1 MQVPFDLP
9 VVCPIVIGRTGE
21 LTALHLLIDRAKSG
35 KGQVALLSGEAGIGK
50 SRLVAEAKTYATAQG
65 FLLLQGQCFPTDR
78 SCPYAPLLDL
88 LRSHLA
94 TASPKQVATE
104 MGSLASA
111 LSPLLPDLLPLPS
124 DLPSLPPLAPDQEKR
139 RLFAALAHLFL
150 RLMTK
155 QPVLLIVEDLHW
167 SDETS
172 LDFLHYLARRCAASP
187 LLVLLT
193 YRSDE
198 VHPGLRHF
206 LAQLDRE
213 RLAQEFTLAPLTR
226 SEVSAMLYAIFALRR
241 SVFTVPPLAQGDL
254 LDALYALTEG
264 NPFFIEELL
273 KSLIQSGD
281 IVYEHGRWQRKEL
294 RQLHIPRS
302 VQDAVELR
310 TAHLSEGARQVLHL
324 AAVAGRHF
332 DFALLQALIQ
342 QDEAQLLP
350 LIKELI
356 AAQLVVEESAEQFAF
371 RHALTRQAVS
381 AQLLV
386 HERKTL
392 HRRIA
397 ETLERLYASSIE
409 AHLADLASHFSE
421 AGVWEQAL
429 LYGQRAGEQAQALY
443 APQAAIE
450 HFTRALDAARQL
462 ALPPP
467 ASLYRA
473 RGLAYETQG
482 DFERARADQETA
494 LQLAHDASDRHGQW
508 QALLDLGF
516 LWAGRNYAQ
525 SGDYYQRALALARTM
540 DDPATLA
547 HSLNRLGN
555 WNLNVEQPQAAL
567 RCHQEALATFQGL
580 HDRRS
585 LAETLD
591 LLGMA
596 SFLSGDLMQSAM
608 YNQQAIVL
616 LRELDERQR
625 LISSLVTLM
634 LCGGNYQTVML
645 VPTAM
650 GFAESLQ
657 QGELAL
663 KIADEIGQR
672 PDEAYA
678 LIHMAMCLSPR
689 GEYAHALEVAQRGL
703 AIAEE
708 IEHRQWVTAGHQALG
723 ALYLDLLALS
733 EAQHHL
739 EQALAL
745 AQEIGSRFR
754 TRTVSG
760 LLALVSLAQHDVM
773 RAESLLTAAL
783 GPDDPAQTIGQRIV
797 WYARAELALARNDP
811 HLALH
816 ITDQLLTSAVG
827 LSSESSIPGLSKL
840 RGEVLTKLKQ
850 GAEAETILQQA
861 RVAALKHGLRPLLWR
876 IAIDLG
882 KLYQAELRDEE
893 AAFAFATAQELIEE
907 LAASIPDMS
916 LRDHFLHKASGLIP
930 RQEPL
935 SPRRAAKKA
944 FGGLTERERE
954 VAALIAQGK
963 SNREIAEILV
973 VNYRTIE
980 KHIENILSKLG
991 FASRA
996 QIAVWAAERGLGGK
1010 EQNSL

>member
-1 MQVPFDLP
+1 MVLSPNKP
-9 VVCPIVIGRTGE
+9 IVCPVLIGRAAD
-21 LTALHLLIDRAKSG
+21 LTALHVLVDQAKRG
-35 KGQVALLSGEAGIGK
+35 EGQVVLISGEAGIGK
-50 SRLVAEAKTYATAQG
+50 SRLAAEAKTYATAQG

-88 LRSHLA
+88 LRSHFA
-94 TASPKQVATE
+94 TSSPEQVAKE

-124 DLPSLPPLAPDQEKR
+124 DLPPLPPLAPEHEKR
-139 RLFAALAHLFL
+139 RLFASLAHLFL
-150 RLMTK
+150 RPTTK
-155 QPVLLIVEDLHW
+155 QPALLIVEDLHW
-167 SDETS
+167 SDQTS
-172 LDFLHYLARRCAASP
+172 LDFLHSLARRCAASP

-198 VHPGLRHF
+198 VHPSLSHF

-213 RLAQEFTLAPLTR
+213 RLARECALAPLSR

-241 SVFTVPPLAQGDL
+241 SVFTVPRFMQGDL
-254 LDALYALTEG
+254 LDAMYGLTEG

-273 KSLIQSGD
+273 KSLIEVGD
-281 IVYEHGRWQRKEL
+281 IFYEQGRWERKEL
-294 RQLHIPRS
+294 RELHIPRS

-310 TAHLSEGARQVLHL
+310 TAHLSESARQVLNL

-332 DFALLQALIQ
+332 DFALLQELTQ
-342 QDEAQLLP
+342 QDEAQLLR

-371 RHALTRQAVS
+371 RHALTRQAVYT
-381 AQLLV
+381 QLLAR
-386 HERKTL
+386 ERKAL
-392 HRRIA
+392 HRTIA

-409 AHLADLASHFSE
+409 AHLAELASHYSL

-429 LYGQRAGEQAQALY
+429 AYGQRAGEQAQGLY
-443 APQAAIE
+443 APQAATL
-450 HFTRALDAARQL
+450 HFTRALDAASHL
-462 ALPPP
+462 SLTPA

-482 DFERARADQETA
+482 DFERARADHETA
-494 LQLAHDASDRHGQW
+494 LQLAHEASDRQGQW
-508 QALLDLGF
+508 QALLDLGL
-516 LWAGRNYAQ
+516 LWAGRDYAQ
-525 SGDYYQRALALARTM
+525 AGDYYQRALALARTM
-540 DDPATLA
+540 DDPAALA

-555 WNLNVEQPQAAL
+555 WYLNAEQPQEAL
-567 RCHQEALATFQGL
+567 RCHQEALATFQAL
-580 HDRRS
+580 SDRRGKAS
-585 LAETLD
+585 TLD
-591 LLGMA
+591 FLGMA
-596 SFLSGDLMQSAM
+596 SLLSGDLLQSAV

-616 LRELDERQR
+616 FRELDDRQR

-634 LCGGNYQTVML
+634 LCGGHYQNDTE
-645 VPTAM
+645 VPAAV
-650 GFAESLQ
+650 GFAELLH

-663 KIADEIGQR
+663 KIAGEIGQR
-672 PDEAYA
+672 SDEAYT
-678 LIHMAMCLSPR
+678 LIHMAMCLGPR
-689 GEYAHALEVAQRGL
+689 GEYARALEGAQRGL
-703 AIAEE
+703 TIAEE
-708 IEHRQWVTAGHQALG
+708 IEHRQWVTAGHRTLG

-733 EAQHHL
+733 EAQQHL

-745 AQEIGSRFR
+745 AQEIGSRFW
-754 TRTVSG
+754 TRIVSG
-760 LLALVSLAQHDVM
+760 FLALVSLAQHDVT
-773 RAESLLTAAL
+773 RAESLLNAAL
-783 GPDDPAQTIGQRIV
+783 GPDDPTQTVGQRLV
-797 WYARAELALARNDP
+797 WYARAELALARNDLP
-811 HLALH
+811 LALH
-816 ITDQLLTSAVG
+816 ITDQLLASAANI
-827 LSSESSIPGLSKL
+827 SEERVIPRLWKL
-840 RGEVLTKLKQ
+840 RGEALVALHQ
-850 GAEAETILQQA
+850 EAEAEKML
-861 RVAALKHGLRPLLWR
+861 RAAQDAAHTQGLRPSLWR

-893 AAFAFATAQELIEE
+893 AALAFATAQELIED
-907 LAASIPDMS
+907 LAASIPDTS
-916 LRDHFLHKASGLIP
+916 LRDHFLHKASELIP
-930 RQEPL
+930 GQEPL

-996 QIAVWAAERGLGGK
+996 QIAVWAAEKGLGEK
-1010 EQNSL
+1010 EQSSL